1 MDLNNTPKIS
11 FYNLF
16 YKDLQFDVRKNVV
29 TVYENLIDEYKTLYS
44 GVGIRDISHFGVM
57 ELQGKNS
64 LDFLHRVST
73 NSLKELQPYN
83 SDVTL
88 FTNEKGRIIER
99 TTVMNFNESVLLIGS
114 DYFKQKLFSWIN
126 KYIILEDI
134 KAVDLSG
141 QFAIYELMGQQVD
154 SFSTLIFDNDI
165 DRLKINQ
172 IKNYIIDGN
181 EFFVLKKKEFNQEK
195 YWIICKPLQGNEL
208 IKYML
213 EQKSVFDFK
222 LVGED
227 AYEKFRIE
235 KGIPAVPNE
244 INDIYNPYEA
254 GLINEVS
261 FTKGCYIGQEVIAR
275 LETYDKVQKILSG
288 VIFETQDVPSVS
300 LLIIDGKNEVGKI
313 TSVAYSPLYKKAIGL
328 TYLKKEYNNNGKV
341 FVAKSEEGLEY
352 PVTLTNL
359 PFKR

>member
-1 MDLNNTPKIS
+1 
-11 FYNLF
+11 
-16 YKDLQFDVRKNVV
+16 
-29 TVYENLIDEYKTLYS
+29 
-44 GVGIRDISHFGVM
+44 
-57 ELQGKNS
+57 
-64 LDFLHRVST
+64 
-73 NSLKELQPYN
+73 
-83 SDVTL
+83 
-88 FTNEKGRIIER
+88 
-99 TTVMNFNESVLLIGS
+99 
-114 DYFKQKLFSWIN
+114 
-126 KYIILEDI
+126 
-134 KAVDLSG
+134 
-141 QFAIYELMGQQVD
+141 
-154 SFSTLIFDNDI
+154 
-165 DRLKINQ
+165 
-172 IKNYIIDGN
+172 
-181 EFFVLKKKEFNQEK
+181 
-195 YWIICKPLQGNEL
+195 
-208 IKYML
+208 ML